1 MNLPMDVPLL
11 LWKTLLLRP
20 YVFFFLAVALVAAS
34 RLLG

>member
-1 MNLPMDVPLL
+1 MNLPMDAPLL